1 MFDHPWVRNFREQ
14 HHEDFSDE
22 DNEESEG
29 KPDAPPSSDDDY
41 ESEQYGDEFDSEE
54 DGNLNYVEGSQTT
67 TPMDGSAEPRMTKKV
82 TGIDLNE

>member
-22 DNEESEG
+22 DNDESEE

-41 ESEQYGDEFDSEE
+41 DDSDGDEFDSEE